1 MPRTI
6 TLTTEQ
12 FKQILK
18 DYLAPPEER
27 KQLSKEELE
36 KVATS
41 LNKKINVPF
50 VSEEKEQR
58 VLVKIVM
65 KVDNYLYDNLPNEVY
80 GLIADTVDGEGLDD
94 NEARQVS
101 NNLAKLANRKIDI
114 PYLPEFA
121 EYIAINFVIRILVD
135 AMRKDSNLNKAL
147 DRADSEENPFSQ
159 ASLFNTSAP

>member
-65 KVDNYLYDNLPNEVY
+65 KVDNYLYDNLPNPHFSRTFRETDFLDC
-80 GLIADTVDGEGLDD
+80 GPQGEL
-94 NEARQVS
+94 NHSVLE
-101 NNLAKLANRKIDI
+101 
-114 PYLPEFA
+114 PYD
-121 EYIAINFVIRILVD
+121 VI
-135 AMRKDSNLNKAL
+135 
-147 DRADSEENPFSQ
+147 FH
-159 ASLFNTSAP
+159 T